1 MTATFF
7 FQECPTCG
15 RALRVRINYL
25 GKTVVCE
32 HCQGSFTAQDPHS
45 AATATEAHE
54 LSSLERAE
62 ELLARLDNRRDALLP
77 LESMHNRA
85 SGEAVL

>member
-7 FQECPTCG
+7 YQECPTCG

-32 HCQGSFTAQDPHS
+32 HCQGSFIAQDPHS
-45 AATATEAHE
+45 TAAAPEAHE

-62 ELLARLDNRRDALLP
+62 ELLARLDHHRDSLLP
-77 LESMHNRA
+77 LDSLHHTTG
-85 SGEAVL
+85 GEAVM

>member
-7 FQECPTCG
+7 YQECPTCG

-32 HCQGSFTAQDPHS
+32 HCQGSFTAHDPHG
-45 AATATEAHE
+45 TAEAPKEHE
-54 LSSLERAE
+54 PSPLERAE
-62 ELLARLDNRRDALLP
+62 ELLARLDRRDTLLP
-77 LESMHNRA
+77 LDSLHHTA
-85 SGEAVL
+85 GGEAVM

>member
-7 FQECPTCG
+7 YQECPTCG

-32 HCQGSFTAQDPHS
+32 HCQGSFTAQDPNGS
-45 AATATEAHE
+45 AEVAELHE
-54 LSSLERAE
+54 QSSLERAE
-62 ELLARLDNRRDALLP
+62 ELLARLDHHRDSLLP
-77 LESMHNRA
+77 LQGLHHA
-85 SGEAVL
+85 AGGEAVL

>member
-7 FQECPTCG
+7 YQECPTCG

-32 HCQGSFTAQDPHS
+32 HCQGSFTAQDPHGTS
-45 AATATEAHE
+45 STAEVHE

-62 ELLARLDNRRDALLP
+62 ELLARLDRRDALLP
-77 LESMHNRA
+77 LESMHHHTND
-85 SGEAVL
+85 EAVL

>member
-7 FQECPTCG
+7 YQECPTCG

-32 HCQGSFTAQDPHS
+32 HCQGSFTAHDPQNPAS
-45 AATATEAHE
+45 VPETHE

-62 ELLARLDNRRDALLP
+62 ELLARLDHRRDALLP
-77 LESMHNRA
+77 LNSMHHQTNDD
-85 SGEAVL
+85 AVL

>member
-7 FQECPTCG
+7 YQECPTCG

-32 HCQGSFTAQDPHS
+32 HCQGSFTAQDPNGS
-45 AATATEAHE
+45 AEAPQVHE
-54 LSSLERAE
+54 PSPLERAE
-62 ELLARLDNRRDALLP
+62 ELLARLDRRDSLLP
-77 LESMHNRA
+77 LNSLHH
-85 SGEAVL
+85 STGGEAVL

>member
-7 FQECPTCG
+7 YQECPTCG

-32 HCQGSFTAQDPHS
+32 HCQGSFTAHDPQN
-45 AATATEAHE
+45 AAEVPETHE
-54 LSSLERAE
+54 PSPLERAE
-62 ELLARLDNRRDALLP
+62 ELLARLDRRDSLLP
-77 LESMHNRA
+77 LDSLHHA
-85 SGEAVL
+85 TGGEAVM

>member
-7 FQECPTCG
+7 YQECPTCG

-32 HCQGSFTAQDPHS
+32 HCQGSFTAQDPNG
-45 AATATEAHE
+45 TAEVPEAHE

-62 ELLARLDNRRDALLP
+62 ELLARLDRRDSLLP
-77 LESMHNRA
+77 LESLHHTA
-85 SGEAVL
+85 GGDAVL

>member
-7 FQECPTCG
+7 YQECPTCG

-32 HCQGSFTAQDPHS
+32 HCQGSFTAQDPQNI
-45 AATATEAHE
+45 AAEPEAHE

-62 ELLARLDNRRDALLP
+62 ELLARLDRRDALLP
-77 LESMHNRA
+77 LESMHHRA

>member
-7 FQECPTCG
+7 YQECPTCG

-32 HCQGSFTAQDPHS
+32 HCQGSFTAQDPNGS
-45 AATATEAHE
+45 AEVPQMHE
-54 LSSLERAE
+54 PSPLERAE
-62 ELLARLDNRRDALLP
+62 ELLARLDRRHELLP
-77 LESMHNRA
+77 FDSLHHTA

>member
-32 HCQGSFTAQDPHS
+32 HCQGSFIAQDPQN
-45 AATATEAHE
+45 AAEVPTPHE

-62 ELLARLDNRRDALLP
+62 QLLARLDRRDALLP
-77 LESMHNRA
+77 LETLHHAAGNK
-85 SGEAVL
+85 AVM

>member
-7 FQECPTCG
+7 YQECPTCG

-32 HCQGSFTAQDPHS
+32 HCQGSFTAHDPHS
-45 AATATEAHE
+45 AAEAPQEHE

-62 ELLARLDNRRDALLP
+62 ELLARLDRRDALLP
-77 LESMHNRA
+77 LEGLHHHA

>member
-7 FQECPTCG
+7 YQECPTCG

-32 HCQGSFTAQDPHS
+32 HCQGSFTAHDPHS
-45 AATATEAHE
+45 PAAAPETLEM
-54 LSSLERAE
+54 SSLERAE
-62 ELLARLDNRRDALLP
+62 ELLARLDRRDALLP
-77 LESMHNRA
+77 LDRLHHA
-85 SGEAVL
+85 GGEAVM

>member
-7 FQECPTCG
+7 YQECPTCG

-32 HCQGSFTAQDPHS
+32 HCQGSFTAQDPQNV
-45 AATATEAHE
+45 AAVPAVHE

-62 ELLARLDNRRDALLP
+62 ELLARLDRRDSLLP
-77 LESMHNRA
+77 LENLHHA
-85 SGEAVL
+85 GGGEAVM

>member
-7 FQECPTCG
+7 YQECPTCG

-45 AATATEAHE
+45 AVDVPEAHE

-62 ELLARLDNRRDALLP
+62 ELLARLDRRDSLLP
-77 LESMHNRA
+77 LNSLHHA
-85 SGEAVL
+85 AGGEAVM